1 MSTAVIG
8 SRTHAADSESGL
20 AGRILTS
27 LLAPIRMLAAGWNRF
42 FYTPADPAVLS
53 FIRVLAGGM
62 LFYTHIVWGID
73 LPALFGSQGWNGPD
87 AVAVVTEGRL
97 APSFWWYVPDNMLL
111 PVHCL
116 CLSIIFLYWIG
127 FATRITSVLSM
138 AITISYSYRAHMA
151 NFGLDQINAI
161 LTLYMC
167 IGCSGAALSVDRWLA
182 VRKARR
188 RAEAAGQAFTI
199 PPLKKSITANLA
211 IRLIQ
216 LHFCVIYIYAG
227 LSKLQGDAWWS
238 GESVWLAFANL
249 EYQSVDMTWI
259 AWYPWISDIFTHGTI
274 IWEVS
279 FPFAIW
285 VRPLRPYVLFVGFL
299 LHAGIGGMM
308 GLWTFGI
315 IMIFGH
321 VAFWQNEEVRRLL
334 SRIPFRELLLGTMPE
349 VKSLT
354 ARITA
359 AAADIVDGVS
369 KVIRPAVLF
378 VSPEARQRSLGF
390 SYFWKRGFPCVAIR
404 GLSEARRAR
413 TVVPAGATVF
423 IGTDANDDEITQFH
437 DEHKL
442 TAGDSPLF
450 MVLTEEQSERLN
462 GRIHTHGSYVLT
474 GNVSYGTLRREIEE
488 LVLNSDAAGSSNARQ
503 VQQAAGTN

>member
-1 MSTAVIG
+1 MSTAVLLPEPH
-8 SRTHAADSESGL
+8 SSADRAGL
-20 AGRILTS
+20 LRRFLNS
-27 LLAPIRMLAAGWNRF
+27 VLAPIRMLAAGWNTF

-53 FIRVLAGGM
+53 FIRVLSGGM
-62 LFYTHIVWGID
+62 LFYTHIVWGLD
-73 LPALFGSQGWNGPD
+73 LPALFGSQGWNGTD
-87 AVAVVTEGRL
+87 AVAVVAEGRM
-97 APSFWWYVPDNMLL
+97 APSFWWYVPDTMLL

-116 CLSIIFLYWIG
+116 CLGVIFLYWIG

-167 IGCSGAALSVDRWLA
+167 IGPSGAALSVDRWLA
-182 VRKARR
+182 VRRARKK
-188 RAEAAGQAFTI
+188 AEAAGRAFTL

-216 LHFCVIYIYAG
+216 LHFCVIYTYAG

-238 GESVWLAFANL
+238 GEAIWMAFANL

-285 VRPLRPYVLFVGFL
+285 VKPLRPYMLFVGFL
-299 LHAGIGGMM
+299 MHAGIGGLM

-334 SRIPFRELLLGTMPE
+334 SRIPFHEMLLGPVPQIKQLSDNGTSGAAGV
-349 VKSLT
+349 VK
-354 ARITA
+354 
-359 AAADIVDGVS
+359 GVF
-369 KVIRPAVLF
+369 KAPRPAVLF

-390 SYFWKRGFPCVAIR
+390 TYFWKRGFPCVAIR
-404 GLSEARRAR
+404 DLSEARRAR
-413 TVVPAGATVF
+413 SVVPAGATVF
-423 IGTDANDDEITQFH
+423 IATDANDEEITQFH
-437 DEHKL
+437 DDHKR
-442 TAGDSPLF
+442 TAGSSPLI

-474 GNVSYGTLRREIEE
+474 GKVSYGTLRREIEDLLFNAE
-488 LVLNSDAAGSSNARQ
+488 GTVSSMSRQ
-503 VQQAAGTN
+503 VQQAVGAN